1 MDKVCYLYHSIG
13 DQMTKTYP
21 FLFKPFI
28 ILTCLLFTAC
38 SQATPSVSL
47 ITPTLDQPTV
57 QFLDLSQVTEPVTLA
72 TKTEQPTEEPTST
85 LPPAPTLTAIPV
97 VIVTEA
103 KSGCT
108 NQAEFVKH
116 LSVSDNTAI
125 KPGEFFTKVWQV
137 LNTGTCTWNTDYR
150 LVFIGGEPM
159 QAAETIQLP
168 HEVKPQETV
177 DLRVSLIAP
186 ETPDFYENRWMLQDP
201 DGNFFGIGPEHSE
214 PLLVKIQV
222 PMIFKPKPI

>member
-1 MDKVCYLYHSIG
+1 MDKVCYLYHSTG
-13 DQMTKTYP
+13 DHMTKAYP
-21 FLFKPFI
+21 FILKTLI
-28 ILTCLLFTAC
+28 LLTCLLFAAC
-38 SQATPSVSL
+38 AQATPTESL
-47 ITPTLDQPTV
+47 IAPTIGQPTA

-72 TKTEQPTEEPTST
+72 TNTEEPTEEPTST
-85 LPPAPTLTAIPV
+85 LPPAPTFTPIPV

-125 KPGEFFTKVWQV
+125 KPGELFTKVWQV
-137 LNTGTCTWNTDYR
+137 LNIGTCTWTTDYR
-150 LVFIGGEPM
+150 LVFIGGESM
-159 QAAETIQLP
+159 QAPEAIQLP

-177 DLRVSLIAP
+177 DLRVNLVAP
-186 ETPDFYENRWMLQDP
+186 ETPDFYENSWMLQDS
-201 DGNFFGIGPEHSE
+201 DGNFFGIGSQHSE